1 MPKITFTEDAW
12 QDYLYWQKQDKKT
25 IKRINPLLQDIQRNG
40 HDGIGK
46 PEALKENFSGFWS
59 RRIDLTNR
67 LVYRISEENIEIVS
81 CRYHYEDK

>member
-59 RRIDLTNR
+59 RCIDLTNR
-67 LVYRISEENIEIVS
+67 LVYRLSEENIEIVS